1 MVLTNQKFPSFHFRK
16 EMASSLA
23 TLVVSKNSDLNTF
36 PPPLEI
42 HAGSEVSVG
51 RASSCD
57 LVIPDVR
64 ALSHVHCYVRSSGQY
79 VELKSVS
86 SNETLVDG
94 HTAPKDQ
101 WVRLHDGSSITLS
114 KNPKV
119 KLGLKI
125 GEMSKSAEKKR
136 RTEAKQRIN
145 AIAQVTSTLP
155 GSSLKYFVAPQEG
168 HSSADKV
175 VVTIGRSKE
184 CNIRLGDSK
193 ISSVHCKLTFSRKEG
208 ESVHW
213 SISVDTESRNKTYV
227 GTHQVEEGSPYV
239 VDSFTDPL
247 AIHLVFPPHKNPVET
262 LVVTPLMIVSAP
274 DSPESSPE
282 DKRQKKEAR
291 AFEKQSSQWQRTYN
305 EEVRN
310 MIELENRLMSEI
322 DSLEIAIR
330 NKQGDIVSA
339 QQAVETKEKD
349 MSRKEEEFVSQVN
362 AMKEEH
368 ATKLTN
374 LTESVNKIVAR
385 LAQLKEQKLELQLVS
400 SAAAENSDKSDD

>member
-64 ALSHVHCYVRSSGQY
+64 ALSHVHCHVRNSGHY

-94 HTAPKDQ
+94 RTAPKDQ

-119 KLGLKI
+119 KLCLKI

-262 LVVTPLMIVSAP
+262 LVVTPLIIVSAP

-291 AFEKQSSQWQRTYN
+291 AFEKQSSQWQRTYK

-339 QQAVETKEKD
+339 HQAVETKEKV
-349 MSRKEEEFVSQVN
+349 MLKKEEEFVSQVN
-362 AMKEEH
+362 VMKEEH

-385 LAQLKEQKLELQLVS
+385 LAQLKEQKLELQLLS